1 MTAKEYMNRA
11 YRLDQRINSKME
23 QLKHLKSLSQRV
35 TAAYGTET
43 VSHSRNVDMM
53 ASAIIRIAEAEAALD
68 EQIDRLVSVRKEI
81 REVIDLV
88 ADPDCR
94 ILLEMRYL
102 GMKPWSEISSKLEL
116 GRTRL
121 YTLHITALKMVETVL
136 ATKERRMHGE

>member
-1 MTAKEYMNRA
+1 MTAKEYMSRA

-43 VSHSRNVDMM
+43 VSHSRNVDIM
-53 ASAIIRIAEAEAALD
+53 ANAVIRIAEAEAALN
-68 EQIDRLVSVRKEI
+68 EQIDRLVCVRKEI

-94 ILLEMRYL
+94 ILLELRYL
-102 GMKPWSEISSKLEL
+102 GMKPWNEISSKLEL

-121 YTLHITALKMVETVL
+121 YTLHIMALKMVETVL
-136 ATKERRMHGE
+136 ATKGRGTHGE